1 VKARKE
7 KRTDGGRR
15 GLKEGCVGRKGIWKK
30 GKNASIEL
38 FEGCVGRKGIW
49 KKGKNASIELFDSR
63 AYGRVGA
70 GPSAGAQFIIT
81 LPFFF

>member
-1 VKARKE
+1 MK
-7 KRTDGGRR
+7 
-15 GLKEGCVGRKGIWKK
+15 
-30 GKNASIEL
+30 
-38 FEGCVGRKGIW
+38 EGCVGRKGIW

>member
-1 VKARKE
+1 MKARKE

-15 GLKEGCVGRKGIWKK
+15 GLK
-30 GKNASIEL
+30 
-38 FEGCVGRKGIW
+38 EGCVGRKGIW